1 MLSLVAAV
9 LLASLP
15 TASSLSLVSPAP
27 SFNGRPLSARLL
39 VAQAP
44 TGSEPELFP
53 TAPFPDRE
61 AQDTQQLGTDEG
73 LDARIEELAQQV
85 SLLDGQIRSIRLGRP
100 AGYKVMTI
108 IGFILAPLLLIGI
121 PVFAAGLDTAGN
133 TGDAL
138 VTVGLVFALPGAA
151 GVGLIIGGF
160 TGGSRAAHA
169 RKDQR
174 DALIQERTLREEELR
189 ELQARRDGL
198 RTRRWQTHPSIPLFA
213 VRF

>member
-15 TASSLSLVSPAP
+15 TSSSLSLVSPAP
-27 SFNGRPLSARLL
+27 SFQGRTLSARLL

-44 TGSEPELFP
+44 TGSEPELLP
-53 TAPFPDRE
+53 SAPFPD
-61 AQDTQQLGTDEG
+61 QDTQQPGTDEG
-73 LDARIEELAQQV
+73 LDGRIAELSQQL
-85 SLLDGQIRSIRLGRP
+85 SLLDGQIRSSRLGRP
-100 AGYKVMTI
+100 GGYKAMTI

-121 PVFAAGLDTAGN
+121 PVFAAGLDTAGS

-138 VTVGLVFALPGAA
+138 MALGLVFALPGAA

-160 TGGSRAAHA
+160 SGGSRAAQA
-169 RKDQR
+169 RKDRR
-174 DALIQERTLREEELR
+174 DALIQERTLVEEELR
-189 ELQARRDGL
+189 DLQARRDGL
-198 RTRRWQTHPSIPLFA
+198 RTRRWQPRPSIPLLA